1 MGRKKDEREKGDA
14 RILGSGDFVEE
25 MLEES
30 NEIYEMKTRNRI
42 SLADLILKVST
53 NVDLDMEDLKSSKR
67 NRKISYA
74 RAVISYLAVNQIGC
88 TASEVARKLKV
99 NYYRLKAIVVDLSI

>member
-1 MGRKKDEREKGDA
+1 MRETTGTA
-14 RILGSGDFVEE
+14 P
-25 MLEES
+25 
-30 NEIYEMKTRNRI
+30 NRI

-74 RAVISYLAVNQIGC
+74 RAVISHYTQFGNGF
-88 TASEVARKLKV
+88 KGK
-99 NYYRLKAIVVDLSI
+99 